1 MYETPVHLSAFAR
14 TREDSAT
21 ALGEVQ
27 RQLFEGKDLV
37 PSLEDAALSAAAH
50 SQGTHL
56 QFGHFLDIH
65 LGSLVA
71 QTVKNL
77 LSMQETQVPSLIG
90 KISWRR
96 K

>member
-1 MYETPVHLSAFAR
+1 MYEMPVHLSAFAR
-14 TREDSAT
+14 TREDTAT

-37 PSLEDAALSAAAH
+37 PSLEDATLSAAAH

-56 QFGHFLDIH
+56 QFGHFLDTH
-65 LGSLVA
+65 LASLVA

-77 LSMQETQVPSLIG
+77 LQC
-90 KISWRR
+90 RR
-96 K
+96 LRFNP